1 MLFLLQFMNYF
12 NFIIMKY
19 IFILTALL
27 FSMPFC
33 LSAQKIN
40 DTLAIVK
47 ISREIIVKH
56 GNIAEGRRYINF
68 LLEDGRVVVLE
79 DIKKDLKSN
88 EPMSDKGRIYK
99 NGIKEGAFKTTLS
112 TWKKAY
118 SGKKVVIRSR
128 GRKYRC
134 YLL

>member
-1 MLFLLQFMNYF
+1 
-12 NFIIMKY
+12 MKH

-56 GNIAEGRRYINF
+56 GNIAEGKRYINF
-68 LLEDGRVVVLE
+68 VLEDGRVVALE
-79 DIKKDLKSN
+79 DVRKKSKSG
-88 EPMSDKGRIYK
+88 EIAPIKGRIYK
-99 NGIKEGAFKTTLS
+99 NGRKEGAFKATLS
-112 TWKKAY
+112 AWKKAY
-118 SGKKVVIRSR
+118 RGKKVVIRAH
-128 GRKYRC
+128 GRKYCC

>member
-1 MLFLLQFMNYF
+1 
-12 NFIIMKY
+12 MKH

-56 GNIAEGRRYINF
+56 GNIAGGRRYINF

-88 EPMSDKGRIYK
+88 KPMSDKGRIYK
-99 NGIKEGAFKTTLS
+99 NGRKEGAFKTTLS

-118 SGKKVVIRSR
+118 RGKKVVIRSR